1 MESQIEK
8 GRKMIELEKADLI
21 GQFENNSAEW
31 HNARQGSVGGSQ
43 VGTILG
49 VNPWESTVTAFYKFT
64 GQISDEIKPSMSM
77 RLGTKLEAPILEIF
91 AEEHPDY
98 EMLGSATYA
107 SKVNTR
113 FHANP
118 DQIIRLPD
126 GSLGV
131 VEVKF
136 SRDYWTEVPKH
147 YEMQLRWYMGVLGID
162 YGVFAVL
169 AGSSYLE
176 FEIHHDQF
184 QYEAMIA
191 AVNRFLDHCDQK
203 IQPEWDGS
211 NSTYETVRALNPNIN
226 PDDTEELGDL
236 GMYLSLAHGELEL
249 AETKY
254 RELQSRVLD
263 AMGSAKWGAVNDE
276 VILYRTQRGNGAPYL
291 TWKKKGK

>member
-1 MESQIEK
+1 M
-8 GRKMIELEKADLI
+8 ELEKANLV
-21 GQFENNSAEW
+21 GVFENGSAEW
-31 HNARQGSVGGSQ
+31 HEARRGCVGGSQ
-43 VGTILG
+43 VGAILG
-49 VNPWESTVTAFYKFT
+49 LNPWESQVTAYYKFT
-64 GQISDEIKPSMSM
+64 GQISDYIQPSMSM

-98 EMLGSATYA
+98 EMLGTATY
-107 SKVNTR
+107 SSRFNTR
-113 FHANP
+113 YHANP
-118 DQIIRLPD
+118 DQIIRRPD

-147 YEMQLRWYMGVLGID
+147 YEAQLRWYMGVLGID

-176 FEIHHDQF
+176 FEIEHDQF
-184 QYEAMIA
+184 QFEAMIS
-191 AVNRFLDHCDQK
+191 AVNRFLDYCDQK

-211 NSTYETVRALNPNIN
+211 NSTYETVRSLNPNIN
-226 PDDTEELGDL
+226 SDDTEELGDL

-263 AMGSAKWGAVNDE
+263 AMGSAKWGAVNDD